1 MKNYLSKIVDLIID
15 RPLGSAHPEH
25 GFIYPLNYGYIPNT
39 LAGDNE
45 PIDAYLLG
53 VYEPIQQFKGKVIAW
68 VDRLDDNEGKLV
80 IAQVESSDFTEA
92 QVKALIHFQERF
104 FHTEIVMA
112 EKPTASSRIR
122 PIVLA
127 LIRRGNE
134 ILVESYRDPIKA
146 EYFYRFL
153 GGGIEFHERAAAAIQ
168 RELLE
173 EIGAK
178 KVKVLQHIVTLE
190 NLFTFKGKDEHEI
203 VYCYEVEIDAHFYEK
218 IAFQKEEGL
227 DLSQAIWVDKNV
239 FLQKEAKLYPPEI
252 LPFL

>member
-1 MKNYLSKIVDLIID
+1 MKNYLSKIVDVIID
-15 RPLGSAHPEH
+15 RPLGSSHPEH

-39 LAGDNE
+39 MAEDNE
-45 PIDAYLLG
+45 PIDAYILG
-53 VYEPIQQFKGKVIAW
+53 VYEPLKQFKGKVIAW
-68 VDRLDDNEGKLV
+68 VDRLNDNEGKLI
-80 IAQVESSDFTEA
+80 IAPTESSNFTEG

-112 EKPTASSRIR
+112 EGQTASHTIR

-134 ILVESYRDPIKA
+134 VLVESYRDPLKG

-153 GGGIEFHERAAAAIQ
+153 GGGIEFYERAAEAIQ

-178 KVKVLQHIVTLE
+178 EVKVHQHILTLE
-190 NLFTFKGKDEHEI
+190 NLFTFKGKKEHEI
-203 VYCYEVEIDAHFYEK
+203 VYCYEVEIDAHFYDK
-218 IAFQKEEGL
+218 TTFQKEEGL
-227 DLSQAIWVDKNV
+227 DLSQASWMDKNV
-239 FLQKEAKLYPPEI
+239 FLQEEAILYPPEV
-252 LPFL
+252 LSFL